1 MIKRKI
7 RIWAIIFVSM
17 LLAAG
22 CAPVISKNLREQ
34 VEKEISFKDVIQDPE
49 AYQGKVVLWGGE
61 IIEAKNMKE
70 GTMIE
75 VLQKPTDSQGKPKK
89 VDRSDG
95 RFLALYDGYLDVAIY
110 TKGRDV
116 TVAGEVKGKK
126 VLPLGEIEYTY
137 PIISV
142 KEIHL
147 WPEKIKERHYHYY
160 HHPLPHLYYPW
171 WYYPPC
177 SMSTSKDEKND
188 NVSCPLSVEK
198 SKR

>member
-1 MIKRKI
+1 MIKRMV
-7 RIWAIIFVSM
+7 RIWAIMFVFM
-17 LLAAG
+17 ILAAG

-34 VEKEISFKDVIQDPE
+34 VEKEISFKDVIQSPE

-61 IIEAKNMKE
+61 IIGAKNTKE
-70 GTMIE
+70 GTLIE

-110 TKGRDV
+110 AKGRDV
-116 TVAGEVKGKK
+116 TVAGEVKGKR

-137 PIISV
+137 PIISA

-147 WPEKIKERHYHYY
+147 WPKKIKERHYYHYPVPY
-160 HHPLPHLYYPW
+160 RYYPW
-171 WYYPPC
+171 WYYHPC
-177 SMSTSKDEKND
+177 SETTKKHEKE
-188 NVSCPLSVEK
+188 V
-198 SKR
+198 RG